1 VTIEDLA
8 RLSPF
13 PHRKGL
19 LTTIRFRFRFRKGLL
34 PPIRFP
40 FPLGKG
46 LGVRFSRIVRD
57 ARTVATL
64 AIALLI
70 LIGSTTSAF
79 AQNATAT
86 PTPMVMP
93 MIPQIQLQ
101 TVPAYG
107 PAPLTVGFFVSS
119 INPEAA
125 PLTSYIWSFGDGQ
138 VSMLPPTA
146 LFHTYTNP
154 GSYIVNVTVTDTDG
168 HQASSFAAVI
178 VAQPMH

>member
-1 VTIEDLA
+1 MRVEDLA
-8 RLSPF
+8 RLFHVP
-13 PHRKGL
+13 RG
-19 LTTIRFRFRFRKGLL
+19 KGLL
-34 PPIRFP
+34 PIIRSP

-46 LGVRFSRIVRD
+46 LGVRLLLIIRD
-57 ARTVATL
+57 ARVVA
-64 AIALLI
+64 AIAASLLM

-93 MIPQIQLQ
+93 VIPQIQLQ

-119 INPEAA
+119 LNPDAA
-125 PLTSYIWSFGDGQ
+125 PITSYIWNFGDGQ

-146 LFHTYTNP
+146 LFHTYANP
-154 GSYIVNVTVTDTDG
+154 GSYIVNVTVTDSGG